1 MVEEI
6 DKPNKSDP
14 KTEVT
19 KRDPSSD
26 SGTGERK

>member
-6 DKPNKSDP
+6 DKAEKGDS
-14 KTEVT
+14 KAEVT